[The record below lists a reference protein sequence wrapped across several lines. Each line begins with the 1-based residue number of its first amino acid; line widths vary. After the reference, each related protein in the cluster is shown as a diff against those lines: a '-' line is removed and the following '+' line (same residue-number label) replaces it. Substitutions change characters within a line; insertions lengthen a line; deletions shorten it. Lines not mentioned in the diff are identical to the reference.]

1 MAGVADAETGLETN
15 GVEDGEEQLIAW
27 LPAEPPLVAPINS
40 TPLPLFLLLLL
51 LPCCSS
57 DLLAEN
63 ESAEMAVN
71 GINEVDDEVVDD
83 VDDDDDD
90 APLELDAKPLRLALP
105 LTLPPPPL
113 PGAVNDG
120 DSIMSVLMAA
130 APALRWLAAFSRLP
144 TFSCVFCKCCGCLCR

>member
-1 MAGVADAETGLETN
+1 MAGVAGAEAGLETN
-15 GVEDGEEQLIAW
+15 GVADGEEHLRAW
-27 LPAEPPLVAPINS
+27 LPAEPPLVAPISS
-40 TPLPLFLLLLL
+40 TPLPLLLLL
-51 LPCCSS
+51 LPCGSS

-71 GINEVDDEVVDD
+71 GMNEVDDEVVDD

-90 APLELDAKPLRLALP
+90 NAPLELDAKPLRLALP
-105 LTLPPPPL
+105 LTLPPPPPPL

-130 APALRWLAAFSRLP
+130 APALR
-144 TFSCVFCKCCGCLCR
+144 